1 MTRRVRSLDEA
12 RALVE
17 QSFGNFVGS
26 DVLSSAQDN
35 FTKVRDEIERLQ
47 AEDTAEGIY
56 SSLAKGLTKTQLRE
70 YKTLSE
76 RIAVRLSCIRRER
89 FSSLRLG
96 LEVVIAISH
105 PVLEYLLS
113 GRNSVL

>member
-1 MTRRVRSLDEA
+1 MIIHQWFVQGPRVADSAQFPHDDRSIRMTRRVRSLDEA

-26 DVLSSAQDN
+26 DVLTSAQEN
-35 FTKVRDEIERLQ
+35 STKLRDEIERLQ

-76 RIAVRLSCIRRER
+76 RIAVRLSCIRRE
-89 FSSLRLG
+89 
-96 LEVVIAISH
+96 
-105 PVLEYLLS
+105 
-113 GRNSVL
+113 